1 MNKFRSAVLAAAV
14 LATIVP
20 AAVAYSAM
28 MTAQDFATA
37 AGSSDM
43 FEIESS
49 KMALQKSSSATVK
62 EFAQM
67 MIKDHTQ
74 STANL
79 MAAAQQDGVS
89 VPAQMITKDVKNI
102 DQLELATGGAFDS
115 RYIGEQRAAHEQ
127 ALALLTS
134 YAQDG
139 SAPALKA
146 HAAKIA
152 PVVEMHLEHLKSLR

>member
-1 MNKFRSAVLAAAV
+1 MYKVRSAVLAAV
-14 LATIVP
+14 LATVP

-28 MTAQDFATA
+28 MTPQDFADA

-49 KMALQKSSSATVK
+49 KMALQKSSSAAVK

-67 MIKDHTQ
+67 MITDHTE

-79 MAAAQQDGVS
+79 KAAAQQDGVS

-102 DQLELATGGAFDS
+102 DQLELASGSAFDN
-115 RYIGEQRAAHEQ
+115 RYIGEQQAAHQQ
-127 ALALLTS
+127 ALALLSS

-146 HAAKIA
+146 HA
-152 PVVEMHLEHLKSLR
+152 